1 MNDIQHYCDTLKLPY
16 IKESAEREASD
27 SLRRKDTYADY
38 LKRLLHQEVL
48 NRFSR
53 SIQVKIKKAQFPSMK
68 TWESFDMTVLP
79 EVNPQVI
86 AKMMTGEYIQK
97 SENIITLGSSGTGKT
112 HLAIALGLAACQQG
126 HTVLFQTAA
135 HLVHSLIEA
144 HDARKLLSLQRKLM
158 TYKVLIIDELGYVPF
173 SNAGAQLLFEVI
185 SKRYE
190 QGSLIITSNLPFE
203 EWTHVFG
210 SNQLTGAL
218 LDRVTHHAH
227 IIPMNGTS
235 YRVTSRQRNNQV
247 A

>member
-53 SIQVKIKKAQFPSMK
+53 SIQVKIKKAHFPSMK

-97 SENIITLGSSGTGKT
+97 SENVITLGSSGTGKT

-135 HLVHSLIEA
+135 
-144 HDARKLLSLQRKLM
+144 Q
-158 TYKVLIIDELGYVPF
+158 
-173 SNAGAQLLFEVI
+173 
-185 SKRYE
+185 
-190 QGSLIITSNLPFE
+190 
-203 EWTHVFG
+203 
-210 SNQLTGAL
+210 
-218 LDRVTHHAH
+218 
-227 IIPMNGTS
+227 
-235 YRVTSRQRNNQV
+235 
-247 A
+247 